1 MRQIHVCAWLL
12 VMSLAAA
19 ACSGEKFTASEQG
32 IPVNETTGNTG
43 AGASGHSQ
51 AGSSSH
57 AGDLALGSG
66 GESDSHGS
74 SGSASGG
81 STSSSGAASSGGK
94 PSAAGS
100 SSGGTYA
107 AGGATTED
115 CPSGAITFRMLP
127 DPDLGADF
135 LCDAGCG
142 TGWLTIT
149 DAEGA
154 TAFSIFSACGTASCE
169 SCQTLACAA
178 AAACLPTPLTAEG
191 SELVWTGTYLT
202 KDTCGANMACQRQAC
217 VKPGKYKAK
226 ACAAINGGAS
236 PNGAPACTPKNEQLC
251 AEVDFEFPATAT
263 VKLVLKK

>member
-12 VMSLAAA
+12 VTSLTVA
-19 ACSGEKFTASEQG
+19 ACSGEKFTESEQASG
-32 IPVNETTGNTG
+32 GNETPAETS
-43 AGASGHSQ
+43 AGKPSRNH
-51 AGSSSH
+51 AGSSSSS
-57 AGDLALGSG
+57 AGSLALDSG
-66 GESDSHGS
+66 GQ
-74 SGSASGG
+74 SASGG
-81 STSSSGAASSGGK
+81 SASSGGTGTASAGAGYASGGA
-94 PSAAGS
+94 PSSAGS
-100 SSGGTYA
+100 SAGGDA
-107 AGGATTED
+107 AGAPSEE

-127 DPDLGADF
+127 GPDLGKDF

-169 SCQTLACAA
+169 SCQMLACA

-191 SELVWTGTYLT
+191 SELVWTGTYLA

-217 VKPGKYKAK
+217 VMPGRYKAK
-226 ACAAINGGAS
+226 ACAAVNGGPS
-236 PNGAPACTPKNEQLC
+236 SNGSLACTPKTEQLC
-251 AEVDFEFPATAT
+251 AEADFEFPATTT

>member
-12 VMSLAAA
+12 VMSLTAA
-19 ACSGEKFTASEQG
+19 ACSGEKFTANEQSSATSETPG
-32 IPVNETTGNTG
+32 EDT
-43 AGASGHSQ
+43 A
-51 AGSSSH
+51 AGSSSRNH
-57 AGDLALGSG
+57 AGSMSTAGSLSLSHGGSSSAGSANSGGTGSG
-66 GESDSHGS
+66 TAAGS
-74 SGSASGG
+74 SN
-81 STSSSGAASSGGK
+81 

-100 SSGGTYA
+100 NAGGSYA
-107 AGGATTED
+107 AGGASAEE

-127 DPDLGADF
+127 GADLTKDF

-169 SCQTLACAA
+169 SCQMLACAGG
-178 AAACLPTPLTAEG
+178 ACLPTPLTAEG

-226 ACAAINGGAS
+226 ACAALNGGANANS
-236 PNGAPACTPKNEQLC
+236 SIACTPKNEQLC
-251 AEVDFEFPATAT
+251 AEAEFEFPATAT

>member
-12 VMSLAAA
+12 LTSLAAA
-19 ACSGEKFTASEQG
+19 ACSGEKFTAGEQDSG
-32 IPVNETTGNTG
+32 GNETPAETS
-43 AGASGHSQ
+43 AGAPSRNH
-51 AGSSSH
+51 AGSSS
-57 AGDLALGSG
+57 AGSTALGSG
-66 GESDSHGS
+66 GHSL
-74 SGSASGG
+74 SAGGTSVGGTGSGG
-81 STSSSGAASSGGK
+81 SAQTSGGASSS
-94 PSAAGS
+94 AGS
-100 SSGGTYA
+100 SSGDEA
-107 AGGATTED
+107 AGAASEE
-115 CPSGAITFRMLP
+115 CPSGAVTFRMLP
-127 DPDLGADF
+127 GPDLGKDF

-178 AAACLPTPLTAEG
+178 AACLPTPLTAEG
-191 SELVWTGTYLT
+191 SELVWTGTYLA

-217 VKPGKYKAK
+217 VKPGRYKAK

-236 PNGAPACTPKNEQLC
+236 ANGSMACTPKNEQLC
-251 AEVDFEFPATAT
+251 AEAEFDFPATAT